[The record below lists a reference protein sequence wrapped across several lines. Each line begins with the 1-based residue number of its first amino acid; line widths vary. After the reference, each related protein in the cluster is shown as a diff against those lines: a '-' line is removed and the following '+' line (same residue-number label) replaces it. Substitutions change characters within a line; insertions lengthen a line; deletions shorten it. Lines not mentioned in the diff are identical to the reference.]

1 MSRRG
6 RQNVSEAEN
15 TRVCVRKS
23 RTIAIG
29 ERGNFEKTEYGI
41 EQDLPNQ
48 LGPDAGLRS
57 LEAIID
63 RLLSEK
69 VTNSSQDEY
78 GRLPWKK
85 SLKKPQLGTIPVT
98 PDMSRLAKD
107 LYEKLRSSEKH
118 ALRIGDTTYKLSL
131 YEETGTEFL
140 QRWCKE

>member
-1 MSRRG
+1 
-6 RQNVSEAEN
+6 
-15 TRVCVRKS
+15 VCVRKS

>member
-1 MSRRG
+1 LS
-6 RQNVSEAEN
+6 
-15 TRVCVRKS
+15 VRKS
-23 RTIAIG
+23 RTLAIG

-48 LGPDAGLRS
+48 LSPDAGLRG

-63 RLLSEK
+63 RLLKEK
-69 VTNSSQDEY
+69 VPNSSQDEY

-98 PDMSRLAKD
+98 PDMPELAKD
-107 LYEKLRSSEKH
+107 LYNQLKNSEKH
-118 ALRIGDTTYKLSL
+118 VLRIGDTTYKLSL

>member
-1 MSRRG
+1 VSRRG